1 MGRSGCPTKVKK
13 GIGGSLCKPKSLG
26 FLLLFDITP
35 TKKSSSPSLSY
46 QRPHMKKKMIS
57 LIALIQILPN
67 ILPAACIFSY
77 PIMTYLKMLHGDMSL
92 NTQQCPAGLSSRIIP
107 QVSLLLQ
114 KMSPP
119 SMFLGCTH
127 QMLTV
132 PPFHEPLWEILW
144 MGKNPNQQLRIY

>member
-1 MGRSGCPTKVKK
+1 
-13 GIGGSLCKPKSLG
+13 
-26 FLLLFDITP
+26 
-35 TKKSSSPSLSY
+35 
-46 QRPHMKKKMIS
+46 MIS
-57 LIALIQILPN
+57 LIALIQTLPN

-132 PPFHEPLWEILW
+132 APSHEPLWEILW
-144 MGKNPNQQLRIY
+144 MGKNPNQQLRIYWFPPLEKSPLIDFHLLLSKVSFLPNQIAIFM